1 MEVFSEYLAQIENPQ
16 HRERT
21 QEILEWV
28 GDIFPTLEPRIA
40 WNQPMFTDHGA
51 FIVGFSLSKQHLAVS
66 PELAGM
72 EPFREKITSVGYGQS
87 KMLFRI
93 RWNEPI
99 SYPLLEEI
107 IKFNRL
113 DKAECKNFWRKT

>member
-40 WNQPMFTDHGA
+40 WNQPMFTDHGT